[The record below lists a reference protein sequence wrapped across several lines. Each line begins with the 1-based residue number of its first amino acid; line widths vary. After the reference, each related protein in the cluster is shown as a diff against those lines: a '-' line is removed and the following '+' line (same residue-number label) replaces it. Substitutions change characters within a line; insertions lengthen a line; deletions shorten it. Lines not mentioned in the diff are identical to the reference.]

1 MEYKLYDHKFEWK
14 GNFKKAANLV
24 EQAFQELGYKEGLG
38 YSGNGW
44 MVYNHTCLDNMWD
57 PIGTLEKQILIVKP
71 TAPTA
76 NHFTIDDLGYAN
88 SSRLT
93 FEEPYE
99 YEAMYSY
106 LNPNSHMDWGIIED
120 LIERKANKWDDS
132 IILKWKPAKKIPKDH
147 ILIIGQ
153 MPEDETTNGFGFKGH
168 FDRLVMIVER
178 VKYLDISCVLKLH
191 PKFKLRGKQKDI
203 VDKWIQGGLDVR
215 TGFESIHDF
224 LPHARVAIIDNS
236 TAGIECLMHE
246 VPIISYG
253 YPEYHWVTEKLKSL
267 SQLRGLVS
275 DTSWHQEEKARKF
288 IYWYINDYLCYDLN
302 STKRRLKE
310 CIQKL

>member
-1 MEYKLYDHKFEWK
+1 
-14 GNFKKAANLV
+14 
-24 EQAFQELGYKEGLG
+24 
-38 YSGNGW
+38 
-44 MVYNHTCLDNMWD
+44 
-57 PIGTLEKQILIVKP
+57 
-71 TAPTA
+71 
-76 NHFTIDDLGYAN
+76 
-88 SSRLT
+88 
-93 FEEPYE
+93 
-99 YEAMYSY
+99 
-106 LNPNSHMDWGIIED
+106 
-120 LIERKANKWDDS
+120 
-132 IILKWKPAKKIPKDH
+132 
-147 ILIIGQ
+147 

-178 VKYLDISCVLKLH
+178 VKHLDISCVLKLH

-253 YPEYHWVTEKLKSL
+253 YPEYPWVTEKLKSL